1 MAGSSQTSTATS
13 VLDSS
18 SIKLD
23 EEAMDILQE
32 ASSLVEE
39 NTRDKFPDPDLPLS
53 KAKVVSDTE
62 AASFLDS

>member
-1 MAGSSQTSTATS
+1 
-13 VLDSS
+13 
-18 SIKLD
+18 
-23 EEAMDILQE
+23 MDILQE